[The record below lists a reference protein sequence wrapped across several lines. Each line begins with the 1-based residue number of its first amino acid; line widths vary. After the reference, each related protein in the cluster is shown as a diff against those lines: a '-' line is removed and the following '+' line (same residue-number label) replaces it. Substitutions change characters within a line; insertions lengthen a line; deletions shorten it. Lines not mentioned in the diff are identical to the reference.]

1 MMNETP
7 KSAVLPAGQ
16 YIVGDPCYAVEEQ
29 GLWMSLLESADFGS
43 NPHVYEA
50 QHKQHQFTAVST
62 LYGDGVYEDEQGRSY
77 GVDAGLIGVT
87 PAPNA
92 TTAPNG
98 THLVHF
104 DQPFQVSKED
114 GVITIGNLTI
124 DTR

>member
-1 MMNETP
+1 MNETP

-16 YIVGDPCYAVEEQ
+16 YIVGDPCYAVEDQ
-29 GLWMSLLESADFGS
+29 GLWMSLLESADFET
-43 NPHVYEA
+43 NPDIYEA

-62 LYGDGVYEDEQGRSY
+62 LHGDGLYYDEQGRSY

-92 TTAPNG
+92 TTAPHG
-98 THLVHF
+98 TNLVHF
-104 DQPFQVSKED
+104 DQPFQVSQEG
-114 GVITIGNLTI
+114 GVITIGNLII